1 MSLIKKCEIC
11 EISATCLCL
20 NCNSYYCDSCFKYV
34 HDKQTKNNHNKES
47 IDAFIPI
54 DTKCPDHP
62 NIPINLFCV
71 DEKGK
76 KSFYFIYR
84 TLLFILLL

>member
-1 MSLIKKCEIC
+1 MNSIKKCEIC
-11 EISATCLCL
+11 KINAICLCL
-20 NCNSYYCDSCFKYV
+20 KCNSYYCESCFKFV
-34 HDKQTKNNHNKES
+34 HDKQSNNNHNKEV

-76 KSFYFIYR
+76 KNIF
-84 TLLFILLL
+84 